1 MKLAM
6 SNNQILTT
14 KISTSYGSD
23 TLKAL
28 SRVIVEGEIFSNG
41 IKDENFNGVLSVTLK
56 DKEFSFNTLGDENP
70 IFTYKNRSNAL
81 FRGEATITNGSFQME
96 FILPKN
102 IAYQVGLGKISLYAK
117 NKDNNKDAIGGDI
130 SFKIG
135 ESEIDDGSDK
145 TPPSIRLFLGDT
157 TFINGGIV
165 SSTTQLVARLS
176 DNSGINIANYGI
188 GNSLTVILDND
199 QTFEV
204 GDYFIADID
213 KFTSGTL
220 TFPLDKLQP
229 GRHFIELKAWDVYN
243 NSASA
248 KVDFVVT
255 DGNQIVI
262 EDLINYPNP
271 FSDFTTIQFAH
282 NRAGDDLEVFASI
295 VDMTGHPVSIVDY
308 HIPSSQYLVTL
319 PDWNGTNTEGT
330 KLSNGVYLLRVRV
343 RSLLDGSKNERI
355 SKLIIL
361 N

>member
-1 MKLAM
+1 
-6 SNNQILTT
+6 
-14 KISTSYGSD
+14 
-23 TLKAL
+23 
-28 SRVIVEGEIFSNG
+28 
-41 IKDENFNGVLSVTLK
+41 
-56 DKEFSFNTLGDENP
+56 
-70 IFTYKNRSNAL
+70 
-81 FRGEATITNGSFQME
+81 ME

-102 IAYQVGLGKISLYAK
+102 IAYQVGIGKLSLYAR
-117 NKDNNKDAIGGDI
+117 NKDQNKDAIGGDI

-135 ESEIDDGSDK
+135 ESEIDDSSDN
-145 TPPSIRLFLGDT
+145 TPPAIKLFLGDT

-165 SSTTQLVARLS
+165 SSTTQLVAKLS
-176 DNSGINIANYGI
+176 DNDGINIANYGI

-204 GDYFIADID
+204 GDYFIADLD

-220 TFPLDKLQP
+220 TFPLDNLEP
-229 GRHFIELKAWDVYN
+229 GRHTIELKAWDVYN
-243 NSASA
+243 NPATA

-262 EDLINYPNP
+262 EDLSNYPNP
-271 FSDFTTIQFAH
+271 FSDYTTIQFAH

-295 VDMTGHPVSIVDY
+295 VDMAGHPVSIMGY
-308 HIPSSQYLVTL
+308 LIPSSQYLVTL
-319 PDWNGTNTEGT
+319 PDWNGTNTTGT
-330 KLSNGVYLLRVRV
+330 KLSNGIYLLRVSV